1 MSEASYQS
9 IPERTPPRE
18 WVYTGHR
25 LPVRL
30 SRHASQAQ
38 VVTRNG
44 RLLNAGADFNWGY
57 AGTGPGNL
65 AHQILLDY
73 TGNAELASEYAYWFT
88 INIIA
93 DLPDRWEF
101 TGAHVERW
109 LKAQEINPDPA
120 EDYAAI
126 LVAEV
131 A

>member
-1 MSEASYQS
+1 M
-9 IPERTPPRE
+9 
-18 WVYTGHR
+18 
-25 LPVRL
+25 
-30 SRHASQAQ
+30 
-38 VVTRNG
+38 VTRNG
-44 RLLNAGADFNWGY
+44 QLLNAAADFNWGY
-57 AGTGPGNL
+57 GGTGPSNL

-73 TGNAELASEYAYWFT
+73 TGDPELASEYAYWFT
-88 INIIA
+88 IDIIA

-109 LKAQEINPDPA
+109 LQAQEVNPDPS

>member
-1 MSEASYQS
+1 MPPSSYHA
-9 IPERTPPRE
+9 ERIAPRK
-18 WVYTGHR
+18 WVYAGNRQPLR
-25 LPVRL
+25 LA
-30 SRHASQAQ
+30 RHASQVQ

-57 AGTGPGNL
+57 GGTGPSNL
-65 AHQILLDY
+65 AHQILMDY
-73 TGNAELASEYAYWFT
+73 TGDPELASEYAYWFS
-88 INIIA
+88 IDIIA
-93 DLPDRWEF
+93 ALPDRWEF

-109 LKAQEINPDPA
+109 LQAQEINPDPA